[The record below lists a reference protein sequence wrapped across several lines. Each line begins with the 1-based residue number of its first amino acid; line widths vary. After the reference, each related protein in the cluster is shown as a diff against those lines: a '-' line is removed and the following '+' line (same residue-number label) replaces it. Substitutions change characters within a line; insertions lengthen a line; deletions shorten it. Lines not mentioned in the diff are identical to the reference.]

1 MPNIKQIIN
10 FFNTNDKK
18 KIIIIILLFLI
29 GALFESISV
38 GLILPIFSILIGG
51 KDSLLNSELFIKF
64 SPDFMIKILE
74 NNSEQTILF
83 SSLIII
89 TVVYFIKNFYL
100 SGSYYL
106 AYKIIYQFQTD
117 ISDNL
122 FKKYL
127 SLPYNFF
134 LNSNIEIN
142 FGNFFIALL
151 LSLLLSLIV
160 KITYLKV
167 GRALNDK
174 DYFSDTFIPLAI
186 ITTLV
191 ITVVKFSLALSL
203 GLVGALSIVR
213 FRAAIKEPEE
223 LVYLFFVIAIGLAN
237 GANQFLLSIISTLI
251 IVFFLIIRNIFKDN
265 KNKDGNFGSD
275 TNIISI
281 NISKDAKN
289 IDTIIEELKNNF
301 KYLKLKSAN
310 FDKTQHN
317 YIFWYE
323 IDEDKKMALLKEI
336 PKYCDENIN
345 ISIYSKSGAFE

>member
-1 MPNIKQIIN
+1 MNEIIDKQ
-10 FFNTNDKK
+10 
-18 KIIIIILLFLI
+18 
-29 GALFESISV
+29 
-38 GLILPIFSILIGG
+38 
-51 KDSLLNSELFIKF
+51 
-64 SPDFMIKILE
+64 
-74 NNSEQTILF
+74 
-83 SSLIII
+83 
-89 TVVYFIKNFYL
+89 
-100 SGSYYL
+100 
-106 AYKIIYQFQTD
+106 
-117 ISDNL
+117 NL
-122 FKKYL
+122 Q
-127 SLPYNFF
+127 NFF

-142 FGNFFIALL
+142 FGNFFIALF

-160 KITYLKV
+160 KLTYLKV

-237 GANQFLLSIISTLI
+237 GANQFLLSTISTLI
-251 IVFFLIIRNIFKDN
+251 IVFFLIIRNTFMN
-265 KNKDGNFGSD
+265 KRNKDGNFGSD
-275 TNIISI
+275 ANIISI

-289 IDTIIEELKNNF
+289 IDTIVDELRNNF

-310 FDKTQHN
+310 FDKFQNN
-317 YIFWYE
+317 YVFWYE
-323 IDEDKKMALLKEI
+323 IEEDKKMALLKEI

>member
-1 MPNIKQIIN
+1 MNEIIDKQ
-10 FFNTNDKK
+10 
-18 KIIIIILLFLI
+18 
-29 GALFESISV
+29 
-38 GLILPIFSILIGG
+38 
-51 KDSLLNSELFIKF
+51 
-64 SPDFMIKILE
+64 
-74 NNSEQTILF
+74 
-83 SSLIII
+83 
-89 TVVYFIKNFYL
+89 
-100 SGSYYL
+100 
-106 AYKIIYQFQTD
+106 
-117 ISDNL
+117 NL
-122 FKKYL
+122 Q
-127 SLPYNFF
+127 NFF

-142 FGNFFIALL
+142 FGNFFIAIL

-160 KITYLKV
+160 KMTYLKV

-251 IVFFLIIRNIFKDN
+251 IVFFLIIRNTFMN
-265 KNKDGNFGSD
+265 KRNKDGNFGSD
-275 TNIISI
+275 ANIISI

-289 IDTIIEELKNNF
+289 IDTIVGELRNNF

-310 FDKTQHN
+310 FDKFQNN
-317 YIFWYE
+317 YVFWYE
-323 IDEDKKMALLKEI
+323 IEEDKKMALLKEI

-345 ISIYSKSGAFE
+345 ISLYSKSGAFE